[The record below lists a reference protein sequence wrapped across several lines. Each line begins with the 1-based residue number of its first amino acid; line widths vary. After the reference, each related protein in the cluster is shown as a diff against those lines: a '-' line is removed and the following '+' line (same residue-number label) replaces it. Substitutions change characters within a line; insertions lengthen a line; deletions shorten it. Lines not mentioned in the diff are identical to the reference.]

1 MSGTTIRSD
10 RLIKPGTKLPSLNDK
25 FKADSRDGW
34 LSEMETLVMD
44 KLSMVSSDS
53 WIDTGSGLLEME
65 TYGDF

>member
-1 MSGTTIRSD
+1 MSGTAIRSD
-10 RLIKPGTKLPSLNDK
+10 RLIKPGTKLLSLNDK
-25 FKADSRDGW
+25 SKAASRDG

-65 TYGDF
+65 TYGDS